1 MGFGRGISAC
11 FHIGWKP
18 FYSCIKP
25 VLGGALF
32 LIVLPPSPPI
42 GSLQVKEP
50 LRFARNTL
58 EMQGNTN
65 DGGAGNRR
73 CTEIPI
79 KLGINISAGILCS
92 FTWEYSY
99 WFVPPIAFLVS
110 WNSFCP
116 EPPWIKSTWVPQDFA
131 NGSPESDPS
140 LDLFGSGSPSIWS
153 LRLISPLIEVS
164 VVAEHQDQSS
174 SSKSLKQLASNRHSS
189 HTRAH
194 SLHSVLH

>member
-1 MGFGRGISAC
+1 MLGLGRGISAC

-32 LIVLPPSPPI
+32 LIVLPPLGHC
-42 GSLQVKEP
+42 GSRSLLDLPEILWKC
-50 LRFARNTL
+50 R
-58 EMQGNTN
+58 GNTN

-99 WFVPPIAFLVS
+99 
-110 WNSFCP
+110 
-116 EPPWIKSTWVPQDFA
+116 
-131 NGSPESDPS
+131 
-140 LDLFGSGSPSIWS
+140 
-153 LRLISPLIEVS
+153 
-164 VVAEHQDQSS
+164 
-174 SSKSLKQLASNRHSS
+174 
-189 HTRAH
+189 
-194 SLHSVLH
+194 